1 MTDNERMIKVA
12 TATPIEK
19 AKIDA
24 IFNHTDGDA
33 KKPEADTRTVTYT
46 EAAKRLGLSRP
57 TVYRLTRAGRLRTVK
72 LCGVS
77 RIVLSSVVDFVNGKE
92 DAQ

>member
-1 MTDNERMIKVA
+1 MSTNERLLKLA
-12 TATPIEK
+12 TADAATL
-19 AKIDA
+19 AKVDA
-24 IFNHTDGDA
+24 VLNHTDDDT

-46 EAAKRLGLSRP
+46 DAAKRLGLSRP

>member
-24 IFNHTDGDA
+24 IFNHTDGDT

-46 EAAKRLGLSRP
+46 DAAKRLGLSRP